1 MEHLKLVRIGVIH
14 TKARPNFDLDLK
26 FGQEKENEL
35 QEILHNEPI
44 EVKCDRLCI
53 KTGNVFVEFEDA
65 GRPSG
70 ISITKSKFYLFQ
82 LYKKERGK
90 YQIMIFIPTE
100 LLKKIMKNYPVKS
113 GGDNWEARGHIIPKE
128 DLLNYEL

>member
-1 MEHLKLVRIGVIH
+1 MEKSKQEIIGVSP

-26 FGQEKENEL
+26 FGQDKENEL

-90 YQIMIFIPTE
+90 YQIMILDQLGLI
-100 LLKKIMKNYPVKS
+100 L
-113 GGDNWEARGHIIPKE
+113 IIYT
-128 DLLNYEL
+128 LNRQEII

>member
-1 MEHLKLVRIGVIH
+1 MSPTR
-14 TKARPNFDLDLK
+14 ASPNFDLDLK
-26 FGQEKENEL
+26 FGQERENEL

-70 ISITKSKFYLFQ
+70 ISITKSKFYCFA
-82 LYKKERGK
+82 
-90 YQIMIFIPTE
+90 IAMICGGALVEAPIAEAVTIAFLNASIVIISDGFKSSFTISTH
-100 LLKKIMKNYPVKS
+100 LNPVS
-113 GGDNWEARGHIIPKE
+113 
-128 DLLNYEL
+128 